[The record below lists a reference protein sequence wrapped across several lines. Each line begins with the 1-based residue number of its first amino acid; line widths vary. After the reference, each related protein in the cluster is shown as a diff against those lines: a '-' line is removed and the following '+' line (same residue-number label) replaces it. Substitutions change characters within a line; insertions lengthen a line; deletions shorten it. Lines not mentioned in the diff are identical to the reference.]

1 MSDVTAGLGRI
12 FRAHKHDFDQRVATV
27 EGAVQAI
34 STGTLDH
41 ALRTSAERD
50 AHKLA
55 GSLGTF
61 GLQRGT
67 ELARELE
74 TTFAPGG
81 PPVDAIE
88 GPHLSE
94 CIAALRGELDSA
106 LTGLESDDSAPAS
119 SAIEVLA
126 LPPMP
131 PDLAVLDEAALQ
143 QQRLETFE
151 TGLGGTHRAADSCG
165 LILVVDDDE
174 VVRDVLVGM
183 LGEAGYEV
191 RGVGSAREARY
202 ALENEDISLLLSD
215 VSMPGE
221 TGLDLIRFALCEH
234 PGTATLLISALEDP
248 GIAQV
253 AMDFGAYGYLSK
265 PVRRSAVLIGVMTAL
280 RRRDVEA
287 RERAAR
293 LSLEDNLRLRTS
305 ALTDTLV
312 QLEGAAAQGRV
323 LQGETIHRW
332 AQSAEYRD
340 PGIGR
345 HLKRVGHYCAVLGQ
359 KLGLHGDSMELASVL
374 HDVGKVA
381 VPDSILLKAGP
392 LTADERLAIETHPT
406 VGYEMLRG
414 SSSGLLDLAAMIAKT
429 HHEKFDGSGYP
440 SALAGT
446 EIPLEGR
453 IAAVADVFD
462 ALTSDRGYRLA
473 WSLETTIAWMERES
487 GKHFDPDVLDAFLD
501 SMDEI
506 RPVRSLLSR

>member
-1 MSDVTAGLGRI
+1 MSDVSAGLDRI

-27 EGAVQAI
+27 EGAVEAI

-41 ALRTSAERD
+41 ALRASAERD

-74 TTFAPGG
+74 TRFAPGRA
-81 PPVDAIE
+81 PLDAVE

-94 CIAALRGELDSA
+94 CIAALRGELDSELA
-106 LTGLESDDSAPAS
+106 RLDSGGGASPSSTSGAPTA
-119 SAIEVLA
+119 
-126 LPPMP
+126 PPAP
-131 PDLAVLDEAALQ
+131 PDVGVLDEVALQ
-143 QQRLETFE
+143 QRRETFE
-151 TGLGGTHRAADSCG
+151 TGLGGTDRSAERCG
-165 LILVVDDDE
+165 LILVVDDDPS
-174 VVRDVLVGM
+174 VSDVLVGM
-183 LGEAGYEV
+183 LSEAGYEV

-202 ALENEDISLLLSD
+202 ALENEEVSLLLSD

-287 RERAAR
+287 RERTAR

-305 ALTDTLV
+305 ALTETLER
-312 QLEGAAAQGRV
+312 LEGAAAQGRV

-345 HLKRVGHYCAVLGQ
+345 HLKRVGHYCAVVGQ
-359 KLGLHGDSMELASVL
+359 KLGLHGESMELASVL

-381 VPDSILLKAGP
+381 IPDSILLKPGP

-414 SSSGLLDLAAMIAKT
+414 SSSGLLDLAATIART

-440 SALAGT
+440 AALSGT
-446 EIPLEGR
+446 QIPLEGR

-473 WSLETTIAWMERES
+473 WSHETTVAWMQRES
-487 GKHFDPDVLDAFLD
+487 GKHFDPEVVDVFLG

-506 RPVRSLLSR
+506 QSVRSLLSK